1 MACYRCFRVKET
13 TINHRIHHL
22 TMDSPVGRMI
32 VVTEN
37 DALTRLE
44 FSGRPH
50 ARGIPEEASV
60 GSLLLNEVKRQLET
74 YFSGALSAFD
84 LPLLL
89 QGTPFQ
95 QRVWQALLDI
105 PFGATSSYSC
115 LAAQIDRPAAV
126 RAVGAANGL
135 NPISIIVPCHRLIGA
150 NGHLTGYAGGQAAK
164 RWLLRHEGHRVEGDR
179 VGRSDEGVEGWED
192 GG

>member
-1 MACYRCFRVKET
+1 M
-13 TINHRIHHL
+13 NHRIHHL

-32 VVTEN
+32 VVAEN
-37 DALTRLE
+37 DAMTRLE

-50 ARGIPEEASV
+50 ALGIPEEASV
-60 GSLLLNEVKRQLET
+60 GSLLLTEVKRQLEA

-84 LPLLL
+84 LPLRL

-115 LAAQIDRPAAV
+115 LAAQIDQSAAV

-135 NPISIIVPCHRLIGA
+135 NPISVIVPCHRLIGA
-150 NGHLTGYAGGQAAK
+150 NGHLIGYAGGLAAK
-164 RWLLRHEGHRVEGDR
+164 RWLLRHEGHRVEVDR

>member
-32 VVTEN
+32 VVAEN
-37 DALTRLE
+37 NALTRLE

-84 LPLLL
+84 LPLRL

-115 LAAQIDRPAAV
+115 LAAQIDRACRCPGC
-126 RAVGAANGL
+126 R
-135 NPISIIVPCHRLIGA
+135 
-150 NGHLTGYAGGQAAK
+150 GGQRPK
-164 RWLLRHEGHRVEGDR
+164 SVSYTHLRAHET
-179 VGRSDEGVEGWED
+179 
-192 GG
+192 

>member
-1 MACYRCFRVKET
+1 
-13 TINHRIHHL
+13 
-22 TMDSPVGRMI
+22 MDSPVGRMI
-32 VVTEN
+32 VVAEN
-37 DALTRLE
+37 DAMTRLE

-50 ARGIPEEASV
+50 ARGIPEESSV

-74 YFSGALSAFD
+74 YFSGALSAFN
-84 LPLLL
+84 LPLQL

-95 QRVWQALLDI
+95 QRVWQALFDI

-115 LAAQIDRPAAV
+115 LAAQIGRPAAV

-150 NGHLTGYAGGQAAK
+150 NGHLTGYAGGLVAK
-164 RWLLRHEGHRVEGDR
+164 RWLLRHEGHKVEGDR
-179 VGRSDEGVEGWED
+179 VGRSDEGVDGWED